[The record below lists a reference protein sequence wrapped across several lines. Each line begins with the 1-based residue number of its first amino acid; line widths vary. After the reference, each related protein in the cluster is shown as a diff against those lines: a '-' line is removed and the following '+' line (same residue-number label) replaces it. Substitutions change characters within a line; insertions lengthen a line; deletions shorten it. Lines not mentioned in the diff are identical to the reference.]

1 MQKTLL
7 DFETIHSFPQ
17 LTLDYL
23 SGKRELEPFYK
34 YIPKIESFKQAME
47 DRSKLPLNRDVLV
60 EVLLEQNRNVA
71 PEALKNIALLKD
83 ENTFTVTT
91 GHQLN
96 IFTGPLYFLYKIV
109 TVINLAKEL
118 KKTYPENN
126 FVPVYWMASED
137 HDIEEINHFNIFGKT
152 LTWETNQKGAA
163 GKLNTKSMVILL
175 DQLDELL
182 GESEHANYLRNLFAK
197 AYEDNENLSAA
208 TRFLANE
215 LFGKYGLVILDSNNP
230 FLKHEFIDNMKEDL
244 LNSSNFNAVNKTM
257 NVLDK
262 DYKIQVNPREI
273 NLFYMKDNMRERIV
287 KSDESGF
294 EVLNSELKFTE
305 EEIITELNN
314 YPERFSPNVVLRP
327 VYQQK
332 ILPNLAYIG
341 GPAEVA
347 YWLEYKEMFDSN
359 KVFYPVLMLRNSVL
373 WIDDNNLS
381 KIEKLNHEIASVF
394 KDTDTLIK
402 EYVVK
407 NSESNIN
414 FTNIKSILT
423 ESYKNI
429 SDEALKIDKS
439 LLSSIDAELQKQ
451 LNSLEGIE
459 ERIIRAQKK
468 KMETEVNQIR
478 NLKIK
483 LFPNGSMQERQ
494 DNFVP
499 YYLKYGS
506 SFITMLLENLNPFE
520 GKFEVLSEKG
530 N

>member
-1 MQKTLL
+1 
-7 DFETIHSFPQ
+7 
-17 LTLDYL
+17 
-23 SGKRELEPFYK
+23 
-34 YIPKIESFKQAME
+34 
-47 DRSKLPLNRDVLV
+47 
-60 EVLLEQNRNVA
+60 
-71 PEALKNIALLKD
+71 
-83 ENTFTVTT
+83 
-91 GHQLN
+91 
-96 IFTGPLYFLYKIV
+96 
-109 TVINLAKEL
+109 
-118 KKTYPENN
+118 
-126 FVPVYWMASED
+126 
-137 HDIEEINHFNIFGKT
+137 
-152 LTWETNQKGAA
+152 
-163 GKLNTKSMVILL
+163 
-175 DQLDELL
+175 
-182 GESEHANYLRNLFAK
+182 
-197 AYEDNENLSAA
+197 
-208 TRFLANE
+208 
-215 LFGKYGLVILDSNNP
+215 
-230 FLKHEFIDNMKEDL
+230 
-244 LNSSNFNAVNKTM
+244 
-257 NVLDK
+257 
-262 DYKIQVNPREI
+262 
-273 NLFYMKDNMRERIV
+273 MKDNMRERIV